1 MKTVLIAIA
10 MILLA
15 GALVIG
21 AMQLTAPTTLPNAD
35 AQTFARANQMYEKGQ
50 YAAAVNL
57 YQQLLAQGV
66 ENADVYYNL
75 GRAAQAAGDA
85 KLAEGAFA
93 QAYTLAPRDEQ
104 IAQAAHASSG
114 MIPALTQNEIALA
127 ALGFVALLS
136 ALVLTMRRRPVQAHP
151 VI

>member
-1 MKTVLIAIA
+1 MKTALIAVG

-15 GALVIG
+15 GALVFG

-57 YQQLLAQGV
+57 YQQLVTQGV

-85 KLAEGAFA
+85 KLAGDAFA

-104 IAQAAHASSG
+104 I
-114 MIPALTQNEIALA
+114 
-127 ALGFVALLS
+127 V
-136 ALVLTMRRRPVQAHP
+136 
-151 VI
+151 

>member
-1 MKTVLIAIA
+1 MKTGLIALG

-15 GALVIG
+15 GALLFG

-57 YQQLLAQGV
+57 YQQLVTQGV

-85 KLAEGAFA
+85 KLASDAFA

-104 IAQAAHASSG
+104 IVQAAHASGG
-114 MIPALTQNEIALA
+114 MFPALTQNEIVLA
-127 ALGFVALLS
+127 AMGLVALL
-136 ALVLTMRRRPVQAHP
+136 AVLVVTMHRRPAQAQQ
-151 VI
+151 VA